1 MDHPDDALSSKHDP
15 GLHAKRRGI
24 RTLTLVLVGCAVVA
38 GGAAH
43 FFLSSKA
50 VTTKQTAAAPI
61 PVVTA
66 IVQQQDVPIILTGLG
81 IVQGLNTATIHTQV
95 TGILERVD
103 FTEGQFVKQGDV
115 LANIDPRTFQA
126 LLDQAKAQLM
136 RDQTQL
142 TNLQTNLNRI
152 EPLLKEGFAT
162 DLQATDQRSK
172 IGQLES
178 TIRSDEE
185 AVNAAQI
192 QLDFTALKAPFDGVT
207 GLRLIDIGNVV
218 HPTDPTGVVVLTQVQ
233 PISVIFTLPAK
244 DISAVQGALSKGPV
258 QAIVYDQAD
267 KTMLDKGTLLVV
279 SNQADQNSGT
289 VQLKATFPNK
299 DKQLW
304 PGTFVNAR
312 VVTSV
317 VKDALTIPTDAIQQN
332 DTGQFVY
339 VVETG
344 NKVSVRP
351 IEVVQRVSGEAVIGK
366 GLKTG
371 ETVVVQGQYRLVPGT
386 LVVPAAPAAVSNS
399 STASSGMLP

>member
-15 GLHAKRRGI
+15 GLHGKRRGI
-24 RTLTLVLVGCAVVA
+24 RTLTLVLVGCAIVA
-38 GGAAH
+38 GGAAY
-43 FFLSSKA
+43 FFFSSKA
-50 VTTKQTAAAPI
+50 ETTKATAAVPV

-66 IVQQQDVPIILTGLG
+66 TVQQRDVPIILTGLG
-81 IVQGLNTATIHTQV
+81 TVQALNTATIHTQV
-95 TGILERVD
+95 TGILEKVD

-126 LLDQAKAQLM
+126 LLDQAKAQLA

-178 TIRSDEE
+178 TIKSDEE

-244 DISAVQGALSKGPV
+244 DISAVQRALSKGQV

-267 KTMLDKGTLLVV
+267 KTMLDKGVLLLV

-317 VKDALTIPTDAIQQN
+317 VKDALIIPTDAIQQN

-371 ETVVVQGQYRLVPGT
+371 DTVVVQGQYRLVPGT
-386 LVVPAAPAAVSNS
+386 LVVPAPAAAVSNS
-399 STASSGMLP
+399 STASAGMLP